1 MQDLNKNADQ
11 SDVRFRIMKRL
22 FLTCLEVPLVK
33 RRRFK
38 QMNIFWNSICRKKA
52 GLYLNALLGKRRY
65 LNDAE
70 YAVLIRNSKL
80 HINTLSPMGLVSPR
94 FFECMASG
102 ALVFCEESEL
112 YQNIFPDDIY
122 VTFRSDLSDFDEKL
136 FHYLETEGDR
146 IKIIEKAN
154 ATVRTDH
161 TWAKRITTLLTA
173 VEKQSAGLTVA

>member
-1 MQDLNKNADQ
+1 
-11 SDVRFRIMKRL
+11 MK
-22 FLTCLEVPLVK
+22 K
-33 RRRFK
+33 KRFK
-38 QMNIFWNSICRKKA
+38 DKNIFWNSIGRKKA
-52 GLYLNALLGKRRY
+52 GIYLSAFLGKRKY
-65 LNDAE
+65 LNRVRYSE
-70 YAVLIRNSKL
+70 LIQNSKL
-80 HINTLSPMGLVSPR
+80 FINTLSPMGLVSPR